1 MNNAP
6 RRQPA
11 TDPDMALLFLGSL
24 LATLCHAPERDD
36 AMLDA
41 LATQIAL
48 DQRPKTLPGLA
59 IRACAEKWLRRRLW
73 MVDFESLPASDQAV
87 RLVTDSAMRIDCAYW
102 EGQYRLLCCRHVAS
116 AYPRR
121 DARP

>member
-6 RRQPA
+6 RPQPT

-24 LATLCHAPERDD
+24 LAMLHHAPERDE

-41 LATQIAL
+41 LAAQITL
-48 DQRPKTLPGLA
+48 DGRPKTLLGLT
-59 IRACAEKWLRRRLW
+59 IRAYAEKWLRRRLW
-73 MVDFESLPASDQAV
+73 MLDFESLPPSDQAV

-102 EGQYRLLCCRHVAS
+102 EGQYRLPTRQ
-116 AYPRR
+116 
-121 DARP
+121 